1 MKAVT
6 LTGEAA
12 KRVVDEIE
20 AKGRDVEE
28 FVNTAVLRE
37 LSRDAKELE
46 EIRKGLAEAD
56 AGDFATEDEVQ
67 SLFRR
72 YDLNEKG

>member
-12 KRVVDEIE
+12 KRVADEIE